1 MGTTNLHIE
10 EEYKE
15 LIKSIMKSEGF
26 AGSPYK
32 DILGFLTFGYGSKFP
47 ISPKEGQMIL
57 EHRLL
62 RKIAELRYKKPMV
75 KDLPKPIKE
84 VLFEMCYQLG
94 VNGVLKFKNMFKAI
108 EDKNYDMMIIQMKDS
123 KWNKQT
129 PNRVKK
135 LTKKVRKYIND
146 NR

>member
-1 MGTTNLHIE
+1 MNLKDK
-10 EEYKE
+10 YPE
-15 LIKSIMKSEGF
+15 LINSIKENEGF
-26 AGSPYK
+26 AGSPYN
-32 DILGFLTFGYGSKFP
+32 DSLGFLTFGYGSKFP

-94 VNGVLKFKNMFKAI
+94 VNGVLQFKNMFKAI
-108 EDKNYDMMIIQMKDS
+108 EDKNYDMMIIQMRNS
-123 KWNKQT
+123 RWNEQT
-129 PNRVKK
+129 PNRVRK